1 MNYNLLIENIIAEKK
16 KKRRRKIPKRY
27 LTRDAESMRDE
38 IRKHAHKKD
47 SDPSAYK
54 SHPKGDWKAD
64 YGKSGKRWK
73 TRKSKYTSAF
83 KKRFGENL
91 DIDLKSVIGESKL
104 SSLAENLLIE
114 AISEKTK
121 KAVRNK
127 AKKANAP
134 VGALMSVLRRGMAA
148 WKTGHRPGVN
158 QIQWAL
164 GRVNSFLVGGNARKV
179 DKDLWKKVQEWR
191 KKKRKS
197 KKK

>member
-1 MNYNLLIENIIAEKK
+1 MNYNSILENIITEKR
-16 KKRRRKIPKRY
+16 KRKRKIPKRY
-27 LTRDAESMRDE
+27 LTRDPASMRDE

-47 SDPSAYK
+47 SDPTAYK
-54 SHPKGDWKAD
+54 SHPEGDWKAD
-64 YGKSGKRWK
+64 YSKSGKRWK

-104 SSLAENLLIE
+104 SVLAEILLIE

-134 VGALMSVLRRGMAA
+134 VGPLMSVLRRGMAA

-179 DKDLWKKVQEWR
+179 DKDLWEKVKTWR

-197 KKK
+197 KK